1 MVARLKV
8 FGRDG
13 GFPFGAA
20 EWAVIEAGFVLVAGE
35 LAVFTERNDV
45 EPVTV
50 GVKVVFG
57 EIFVPFDFI
66 GGAELFGFSPGFR
79 FDTDKFNVAVVGVF
93 LKEIVAELVKE
104 LKWSAVGDVSDSG
117 RGRKT
122 ETITGSDGEVGVI
135 FTEFIC
141 QRV

>member
-1 MVARLKV
+1 MPRLEV

-20 EWAVIEAGFVLVAGE
+20 EWAVVEAGFVLVAGE
-35 LAVFTERNDV
+35 LAVFTERDDV

-50 GVKVVFG
+50 GIEVIFG
-57 EIFVPFDFI
+57 EIFVPFNLVFR
-66 GGAELFGFSPGFR
+66 AERFGFGPGFR
-79 FDTDKFNVAVVGVF
+79 FDADKFDVAVVGVF
-93 LKEIVAELVKE
+93 LEEVVAELVE
-104 LKWSAVGDVSDSG
+104 EFEWRAIFGISDSG

-122 ETITGSDGEVGVI
+122 KTITTGDGEVGIV
-135 FTEFIC
+135 FTELIC